1 MNKKYKITLIPKQ
14 KNNLDL
20 LFAFAKRSNHPLL
33 LDGAM
38 GSLLQQEGIKSHPQ
52 LWMSLANLT
61 HPDDVV
67 KIHNAYIKAGADI
80 ITTNTFRT
88 NPVSV
93 KRSNVKIKSSEF
105 VKKGV
110 ELAQEAI
117 GDKKLLLAGSNPP
130 AEDCY
135 QVDRRISKKEIET
148 NHAQH
153 IESLMNSGCNFI
165 LNETQ
170 SHLDE
175 ILFVLKFCDRNSI
188 PFVMSL
194 FFTSKMEILSGENLF
209 EVVKL
214 VDDYNPLAIGFNCIK
229 PSTFQK
235 TFNRISKTSSWGF
248 YLNCGHSEI
257 NNEEI
262 TCGISPTDYAQEVK
276 LYLRKNPTF
285 IGSCCGSSPKHTKE
299 LRKLLDEKD
308 YC

>member
-1 MNKKYKITLIPKQ
+1 MIPKQ

-20 LFAFAKRSNHPLL
+20 LFSFAKRTNRPLL

-38 GSLLQQEGIKSHPQ
+38 GSLLQQRGIISHPH
-52 LWMSLANLT
+52 LWMSAANLNQ
-61 HPDDVV
+61 PDEVIRLH
-67 KIHNAYIKAGADI
+67 KAYVKAGADI

-105 VKKGV
+105 VKKSV

-117 GDKKLLLAGSNPP
+117 GDKKLILAGSNPP

-135 QVDRRISKKEIET
+135 QVERRISKKEIEA

-153 IESLMNSGCNFI
+153 IESLMESGCNFI

-175 ILFVLKFCDRNSI
+175 ILFISKFCDRNSI

-194 FFTSKMEILSGENLF
+194 FFTTEMKLLSGENLF
-209 EVVKL
+209 AIVKL
-214 VDDYNPLAIGFNCIK
+214 LEGYNPLAIGFNCVQAKI
-229 PSTFQK
+229 FQK
-235 TFNRISKTSSWGF
+235 AFRQVNKDQPWGF
-248 YLNCGHSEI
+248 YLNCGSSAV
-257 NNEEI
+257 NNDNI
-262 TCGISPTDYAQEVK
+262 TCGVSPIQYAEEVK
-276 LYLRKNPTF
+276 LYLKKNPSF
-285 IGSCCGSSPKHTKE
+285 IGSCCGSSPNHTKE
-299 LRKLLDEKD
+299 LRKLLDE
-308 YC
+308 